1 MRTLIT
7 TLWRRKHVGV
17 TVTVL
22 PTPGQLRAEECRAK
36 AAECQEIADRWPDL
50 LKSEYGKMARQWLT
64 LAEQAKRQS
73 QERH

>member
-7 TLWRRKHVGV
+7 TLRWRKHVGV
-17 TVTVL
+17 TVKVL
-22 PTPGQLRAEECRAK
+22 PTPEQLRSEECRAK

-64 LAEQAKRQS
+64 LAEQTERQS
-73 QERH
+73 QERQ